1 MGGVNTEVLIFGGG
15 LDGIGQ
21 NWGGKPPPPWD
32 IYDTFPYKF
41 FSDDKEMYGS
51 KENFLDSKANILEI
65 EFLAAR
71 RALKF

>member
-1 MGGVNTEVLIFGGG
+1 MVNQKVNDFQKELPYSDYSIALAWG
-15 LDGIGQ
+15 LKAQ
-21 NWGGKPPPPWD
+21 NCLF
-32 IYDTFPYKF
+32 ISF
-41 FSDDKEMYGS
+41 FSDGKEMYGS

>member
-1 MGGVNTEVLIFGGG
+1 MVNQKVNDFQKEL
-15 LDGIGQ
+15 
-21 NWGGKPPPPWD
+21 
-32 IYDTFPYKF
+32 PYIDYSTCLGSKSSKLPLHKF

>member
-1 MGGVNTEVLIFGGG
+1 MGAENGGG
-15 LDGIGQ
+15 QRPAPEGRQIGT
-21 NWGGKPPPPWD
+21 PPPWD

>member
-1 MGGVNTEVLIFGGG
+1 MGGVSIRRPKGAKLVN
-15 LDGIGQ
+15 
-21 NWGGKPPPPWD
+21 PPPWD

-65 EFLAAR
+65 EF
-71 RALKF
+71 